1 MGPIFTFGG
10 GRVNKMLIIIF
21 VPNSDTQCQ
30 VWNIST
36 FWNFFPLV
44 LYTSHTSLTLQDE
57 YQALQLALT
66 TAETSLSSV
75 KRENDTLVVQLMAL
89 KVCFYSMSL
98 GYIRERGGV
107 YDALLGKG
115 QIDTFF

>member
-1 MGPIFTFGG
+1 MSGLEHKH
-10 GRVNKMLIIIF
+10 VLEL
-21 VPNSDTQCQ
+21 
-30 VWNIST
+30 
-36 FWNFFPLV
+36 FPPV

-107 YDALLGKG
+107 YDALLGKR
-115 QIDTFF
+115 QILFFDTLSLRGNSDNYSYTPF